1 MKKYI
6 KSSTDQS
13 KEMSY
18 SEREHLAEEI
28 GDIVS
33 RYLDDDHG
41 SVVYSVSYSKYD
53 LLKYTFRVQPRYR
66 SYSSYCQIMED
77 EYGEWKEDV
86 NSMKKEVRAL
96 LRSYGFRKTKFDMKK
111 YTTEEHYAGDWG
123 TVRTKFHYLDA
134 IYFDE

>member
-1 MKKYI
+1 M
-6 KSSTDQS
+6 T
-13 KEMSY
+13 Y

-41 SVVYSVSYSKYD
+41 SVVYSVSYSQYD

-77 EYGEWKEDV
+77 EYGEWKQDV

-111 YTTEEHYAGDWG
+111 YTTEEHYVGDWG
-123 TVRTKFHYLDA
+123 TVRTKFSYLDA

>member
-6 KSSTDQS
+6 KSSTNES

-18 SEREHLAEEI
+18 GERQHLAEQI
-28 GDIVS
+28 GEIVS
-33 RYLDDDHG
+33 KYLDDDHG

-66 SYSSYCQIMED
+66 SYSGYCQIMED
-77 EYGEWKEDV
+77 EYGEWKEAV
-86 NSMKKEVRAL
+86 NNMKKEVRAL

-111 YTTEEHYAGDWG
+111 YTTEEHYVGDWG
-123 TVRTKFHYLDA
+123 TVRTKFSYLEA